1 MARQLSWVLAALF
14 LVLPAF
20 DVMADSCER
29 PAEAELLQPPG
40 PKSGGQDRRPPRW
53 WADEPMRTELGITDQ
68 QSAAIEQ
75 IWQTTIPRLKELRQ
89 KLDRLEDTM
98 SQMILDAADE
108 SAVMAQVDKVESTRT
123 EANKA
128 RVQMLYRMNRVL
140 TPDQRIKVKAMH
152 DRRDQDRRDQDRR
165 R

>member
-1 MARQLSWVLAALF
+1 MARQLSWALAAL
-14 LVLPAF
+14 LTIPAF
-20 DVMADSCER
+20 NATADACE
-29 PAEAELLQPPG
+29 PSVDAAFLQAPG
-40 PKSGGQDRRPPRW
+40 PKAGGQDRRPPRW
-53 WADEPMRTELGITDQ
+53 WMDEPVRKDLGITDQ
-68 QSAAIEQ
+68 QSAAIEE
-75 IWQTTIPRLKELRQ
+75 IWQKTVPKLKELRE

-108 SAVMAQVDKVESTRT
+108 SVVMAQVDKVESTRT

-128 RVQMLYRMNRVL
+128 RVQMLYRMNRLL
-140 TPDQRIKVKAMH
+140 TPDQRIKLKAMH